1 VCLCVYSH
9 FRSSE
14 LLNELC
20 VKSQSDLWIVGRRSD
35 QREFYVILNK
45 KDATLIDISG
55 MISFISPLRV
65 GFVMT
70 SSIVVVFRGSQEA
83 QRDSL

>member
-35 QREFYVILNK
+35 QREFYDK